1 MSNQAC
7 CFALSW
13 VAFFDQE
20 TKMFQVFQLTAL
32 VLHGPATRGERF
44 FVNVNRAV
52 IKEDEV
58 SGVLLCLQDFVRR
71 PHFTQRSFF
80 LRFQLDNAVWVCC
93 RSQQRH
99 IKSRLSPVEYGGES
113 MRRSSRKW
121 SAWVVRVWAD
131 QVGGGVWRPY
141 VLR

>member
-1 MSNQAC
+1 
-7 CFALSW
+7 
-13 VAFFDQE
+13 
-20 TKMFQVFQLTAL
+20 MFQVFQLTAL

-80 LRFQLDNAVWVCC
+80 LRFQLDNAV
-93 RSQQRH
+93 
-99 IKSRLSPVEYGGES
+99 
-113 MRRSSRKW
+113 
-121 SAWVVRVWAD
+121 
-131 QVGGGVWRPY
+131 
-141 VLR
+141 